1 MLRAEDADSL
11 LSTGPSFTYGGRYNQ
26 AGEFGALYLS
36 EAPAICEKEKL
47 RQAGDQPEL
56 LPPRVAGAIEVDIVE
71 VLDLTDED
79 NVKALGFSGR
89 DLVDLLNMT
98 LPRDI
103 PETARRLGIQAQ
115 VVPSAVA
122 LGKNLVI
129 FEESLSD
136 PQCKVRLIRT
146 EKWRAQRSSSPTP
159 TARRGLFPDPDPI
172 ETRVCI
178 HLRVIGRTG

>member
-1 MLRAEDADSL
+1 MIRVDDADSV
-11 LSTGPSFTYGGRYNQ
+11 LSTGPSFTYGGRYNK

-36 EAPAICEKEKL
+36 EDPAICEKEKL

-56 LPPRVAGAIEVDIVE
+56 LPPQMVGAIKVDIPE
-71 VLDLTDED
+71 VLDLTGEE
-79 NVKALGFSGR
+79 NVKVLGISRR
-89 DLVDLLNMT
+89 DLVDLLDMT

-103 PETARRLGIQAQ
+103 AETARRLGIKGLL
-115 VVPSAVA
+115 VPSAVA

-146 EKWRAQRSSSPTP
+146 QKWR
-159 TARRGLFPDPDPI
+159 
-172 ETRVCI
+172 
-178 HLRVIGRTG
+178 IG